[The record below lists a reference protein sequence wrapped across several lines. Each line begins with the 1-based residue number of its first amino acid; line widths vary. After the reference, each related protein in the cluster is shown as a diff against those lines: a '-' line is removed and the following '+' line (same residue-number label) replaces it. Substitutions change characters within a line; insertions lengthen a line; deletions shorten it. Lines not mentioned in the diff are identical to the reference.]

1 MLLDG
6 QTGAFTRWNA
16 ARADQRFAPCST
28 FKIPNTAILLETG
41 AATDPEFVVK
51 YDPALKASREA
62 WRKDHTLRSA
72 YRDSVLWYYHALSKK
87 AGLPAEARLV
97 KQFGY
102 GNADTSGGVAGE
114 RPFWIDGSLR
124 ISPNEQVAFLKRLHE
139 NRLGLSERTTRLT
152 KEIMIAEQTPRG
164 HPAGQDRRLPSGRR
178 RRGHALVRRL
188 RREAG
193 RRLVLR
199 ARARR
204 QGLRSADGAARPQG
218 ARDPRRPRASFRRR
232 RRRHADDRR
241 PARSALAHVR
251 RRWKTLVEACASARS
266 QDALLHPSNLPPE
279 FFDLSTGIAGE
290 YLQKWRNYR
299 VRVAV
304 LCPPGSRRGQL
315 AVPRDGRRGV
325 AQRLL
330 PHLRDARAGGR
341 VARGDRR
348 RGRRRLGAERRHP
361 WLPGSVTG

>member
-1 MLLDG
+1 MRLLVLAVAALGLFIAHPAAAQDLSRHFQGIEGTFVLLDG

-41 AATDPEFVVK
+41 AAADPEFVVK

-72 YRDSVLWYYHALSKK
+72 YRDSVLWYYHALSQK

-114 RPFWIDGSLR
+114 RPYWIDGSLR

-139 NRLGLSERTTRLT
+139 NRLGLSERTARLT
-152 KEIMIAEQTPRG
+152 KDIMIAEQTPAG
-164 HPAGQDRRLPSGRR
+164 HAAGEDRRLPSGRR
-178 RRGHALVRRL
+178 PRGHAVVRRL

-199 ARARR
+199 AGAGR
-204 QGLRSADGAARPQG
+204 QGLRPLMAQRVPKARAILADLGVLPGA
-218 ARDPRRPRASFRRR
+218 RRR
-232 RRRHADDRR
+232 R
-241 PARSALAHVR
+241 
-251 RRWKTLVEACASARS
+251 
-266 QDALLHPSNLPPE
+266 
-279 FFDLSTGIAGE
+279 
-290 YLQKWRNYR
+290 
-299 VRVAV
+299 
-304 LCPPGSRRGQL
+304 
-315 AVPRDGRRGV
+315 
-325 AQRLL
+325 
-330 PHLRDARAGGR
+330 
-341 VARGDRR
+341 
-348 RGRRRLGAERRHP
+348 
-361 WLPGSVTG
+361 